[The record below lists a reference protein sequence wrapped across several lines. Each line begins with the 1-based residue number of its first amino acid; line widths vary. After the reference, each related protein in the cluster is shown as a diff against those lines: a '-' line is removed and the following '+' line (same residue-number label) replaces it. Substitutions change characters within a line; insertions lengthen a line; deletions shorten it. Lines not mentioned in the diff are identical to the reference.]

1 MKVLIVDD
9 HEVVRVGLRAL
20 LEKQEDLQIVGE
32 AATAREAI
40 DMALSVEPD
49 VVLMDVRLPDE
60 SGIEACRKILSINPG
75 IRVLML
81 TSYSND
87 EVIFDAI
94 MAGASGYLL
103 KEVDAGQLVP
113 AIMAISRGESILD
126 SSASKSILDRVKAIS
141 GGASAR
147 GIDSLTE
154 REMEILKLIA
164 DGLTNQEIADII
176 NLTEKTVKNYVSS
189 LLLKLG
195 MSHRTQAAVYYV
207 KRKDM
212 WEY

>member
-1 MKVLIVDD
+1 MKILIVDD

-20 LEKQEDLQIVGE
+20 LEKQDDFQIVGE
-32 AATAREAI
+32 ASTASEAI
-40 DMALSVEPD
+40 DMALSGEPD

-60 SGIEACRKILSINPG
+60 SGIEACRKIRSKNPD

-87 EVIFDAI
+87 EAIFASI

-103 KEVDAGQLVP
+103 KQVDASQVVP
-113 AIMAISRGESILD
+113 AIMAVNRGESILD
-126 SSASKSILDRVKAIS
+126 STASKSFMDRVKAIS
-141 GGASAR
+141 GGSTAR

-154 REMEILKLIA
+154 RERQILKLIA
-164 DGLTNQEIADII
+164 DGFTNLEIANSI
-176 NLTEKTVKNYVSS
+176 NLAEKTVKNYVTS

-207 KRKDM
+207 KRIDLR
-212 WEY
+212 ED

>member
-1 MKVLIVDD
+1 VLIVDD

-32 AATAREAI
+32 AATAGEAL
-40 DMALSVEPD
+40 DMAISGKPD

-60 SGIEACRKILSINPG
+60 SGIETCRKIRSKNPG

-87 EVIFDAI
+87 ETILASI

-103 KEVDAGQLVP
+103 KQIDAGQLVP
-113 AIMAISRGESILD
+113 AIMAVGRGESILD
-126 SSASKSILDRVKAIS
+126 STTSKSVMDRLLAIS
-141 GGASAR
+141 GGATAR

-154 REMEILKLIA
+154 REMQILKLIA
-164 DGLTNQEIADII
+164 DGSTNQEIANII

-207 KRKDM
+207 RRQDQQ
-212 WEY
+212 ED

>member
-20 LEKQEDLQIVGE
+20 LEKQDGLQIVGE
-32 AATAREAI
+32 ATTASEAI
-40 DMALSVEPD
+40 DMAVSAEPD

-60 SGIEACRKILSINPG
+60 SGIEACRIIRSKNPG

-87 EVIFDAI
+87 EAIFAAI

-103 KEVDAGQLVP
+103 KQIDASRLVP

-126 SSASKSILDRVKAIS
+126 STASKSVMDRVKAIS
-141 GGASAR
+141 RGSAAR
-147 GIDSLTE
+147 GIDSLTDRE
-154 REMEILKLIA
+154 RQILKLIA
-164 DGLTNQEIADII
+164 DGLTNQEIARSI
-176 NLTEKTVKNYVSS
+176 NLAEKTVKNYVTS

-195 MSHRTQAAVYYV
+195 LSHRTQAAVYYV
-207 KRKDM
+207 KRIDLH
-212 WEY
+212 ED